1 LILAC
6 RPFSATSFSYRTQL
20 QLSIL
25 RNRLAILNTN
35 AETAA
40 LKASTAEIEAS
51 TSASNSATNTP
62 HPRNSKASKK
72 KNFSPTPPEE
82 LEPAS
87 VPTSLTGPD
96 RHPRRMVVCNEATR
110 PSMLA
115 QSLAREGG
123 EPGRMEMSR
132 EGAERVASTAAALQ
146 AAARKMVAQQEEQ
159 KRQQQQQQ
167 QQQQSPEPS
176 QAQVQPKPKRPD
188 VVESAEPPEERDER
202 PSGGGGKKKTGKKKK
217 RSALANAANPHH
229 MKNCPSFLPS
239 HLPLF
244 SFFPS

>member
-167 QQQQSPEPS
+167 QSPEPS